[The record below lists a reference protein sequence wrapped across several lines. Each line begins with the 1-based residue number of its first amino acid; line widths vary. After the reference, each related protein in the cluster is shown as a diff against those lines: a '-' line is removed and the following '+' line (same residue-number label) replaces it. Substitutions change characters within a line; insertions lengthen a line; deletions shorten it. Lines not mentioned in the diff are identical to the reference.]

1 MAHVKSVWPDVDQEL
16 AGFRARA
23 EKIDRRLASIEKL
36 WNLFWVVLVLGII
49 YTALF

>member
-23 EKIDRRLASIEKL
+23 QKTDRWLGYIQKI
-36 WNLFWVVLVLGII
+36 WNLFWVALILGII
-49 YTALF
+49 YGAL